1 MKTKRLIMIGVIL
14 VILAGCSTI
23 PKWWRQESKDS
34 NYIYLYGEATK
45 TNKVAS
51 FESAKA
57 MAYNDAAQY
66 VENYLK
72 SLTEDWLQETGTDDP
87 YIGQSLERI
96 IKMVSEQKFS
106 HGMVVME
113 DFHEK
118 DGKYTTYVRLK
129 LPSASINGS
138 LIDRI
143 RSEKSR
149 YDEWKKIEAFKKLE
163 AETMHNDYQK
173 P

>member
-1 MKTKRLIMIGVIL
+1 MKTKRLIVIGIIL
-14 VILAGCSTI
+14 VILVGCSTI

-72 SLTEDWLQETGTDDP
+72 TKTKDWLQETGSDDP
-87 YIGQSLERI
+87 YVGESLERI
-96 IKMVSEQKFS
+96 IIMVSEQKFS
-106 HGMVVME
+106 GGMVVEE
-113 DFHEK
+113 DFYEK

-129 LPSASINGS
+129 LPSDAIDGS
-138 LIDRI
+138 FIDHI
-143 RSEKSR
+143 RSEKSL
-149 YDEWKKIEAFKKLE
+149 YDEMKSVKAFKELE
-163 AETMHNDYQK
+163 EEDMHKDNQ
-173 P
+173 